1 MTRDDLSL
9 DFNSEIRGRFL
20 NSGLKT
26 AVSKYMS
33 YLLRHNPENL
43 GMDNEG
49 FVRISD
55 LLKTLRKR
63 YSIDECFIR
72 EIVEESDRRRFQI
85 IDDKIRAIYGHTIDV
100 EIISPLDK
108 RIRFLY
114 HGTTMQSASIIL
126 KEGLKPMKR
135 RWVHLSATP
144 EIAKD
149 VGKRRIPKPT
159 ILVINAS
166 KARQEGI
173 RFHKATNHVYLSEE
187 VPSKFIKILDNTH
200 EP

>member
-1 MTRDDLSL
+1 M
-9 DFNSEIRGRFL
+9 
-20 NSGLKT
+20 NSGLKM

-55 LLKTLRKR
+55 LLKNLRER
-63 YSIDECFIR
+63 FGVDECFIR
-72 EIVEESDRRRFQI
+72 EIVEKSGKRRFQI
-85 IDDKIRAIYGHTIDV
+85 IGDKIRAIYGHTINV
-100 EIISPLDK
+100 EIKFPLDK
-108 RIRFLY
+108 RVRFLY
-114 HGTTMQSASIIL
+114 HGTTIQSASIIL

-144 EIAKD
+144 EIAED
-149 VGKRRIPKPT
+149 VGKRRTPKPI

-187 VPSKFIKILDNTH
+187 IPSKFIKILNDTH

>member
-1 MTRDDLSL
+1 M
-9 DFNSEIRGRFL
+9 
-20 NSGLKT
+20 NSGLKM

-85 IDDKIRAIYGHTIDV
+85 IDDKIRAIYGHTINV
-100 EIISPLDK
+100 EIIFPLD
-108 RIRFLY
+108 RQVRFLY

-135 RWVHLSATP
+135 RWVHLSGTP
-144 EIAKD
+144 GIAKD
-149 VGKRRIPKPT
+149 VGKRRTPKPT
-159 ILVINAS
+159 ILIVDAR

-173 RFHKATNHVYLSEE
+173 KFYKATNQVCLSEE
-187 VPSKFIKILDNTH
+187 VPSKFIKILNDLH